1 MNTRLTIT
9 LLLILILNNPEYSL
23 AFTGT
28 NSTYILVYRNRKVME
43 VYANDTLVKRYKI
56 AVGKKQ
62 TPTPTGEYKVVVKV
76 ANPGWYPKGK
86 PPVEAGK
93 DNPLG
98 TRWMGLD
105 IKGFG
110 IHGTNAPTSIGKSAS
125 HGCIRMHI
133 KDVEELFQQVSVG
146 TSVKITDAPNL
157 EKSNLAAY
165 STLTGDQL
173 HANTLV
179 MTQATTFTT
188 N

>member
-1 MNTRLTIT
+1 MNSKLTIF
-9 LLLILILNNPEYSL
+9 LFLILILNHPEYSL

-28 NSTYILVYRNRKVME
+28 NSTYILVYRNRKIME

-93 DNPLG
+93 NNPLG

-110 IHGTNAPTSIGKSAS
+110 IHGTNTPASIGKSAS

-146 TSVKITDAPNL
+146 TSVKILDAPNP
-157 EKSNLAAY
+157 EIPNIAVY
-165 STLTGDQL
+165 SSLTGNQL
-173 HANTLV
+173 HSNTLV
-179 MTQATTFTT
+179 MTQSTTLTSD
-188 N
+188 